1 MQSTS
6 GHGPV
11 CLKFSLSS
19 RGNYEGALNERGI
32 SQNGK
37 IRYLS
42 NSGTLHQMAKHF
54 SPDTTEQEE
63 ALFQGKIMDEYAASR
78 VGHQF
83 GNYRL
88 IRLLGQGGF
97 ADVYLGEHLYLKTHA
112 ALKVLRLQL
121 TNNALEDF
129 LHEARTI
136 ARLEHPHI
144 VRVLECGVERG
155 TPFLVMNY
163 APNGTLRQH
172 YARGS
177 RLPLAVVVS
186 YVQQIASALD
196 YAHHAKLIH
205 RDVKPENMLLG
216 RTKEVLLSDF
226 GLVLIAQ
233 SRRSQTT
240 KEMAG
245 TMPYM
250 APEQLQGKPRK
261 ASDQYS
267 LGIVV
272 YEWISGACPFQGT
285 ALEIAAQHL
294 HVPPP
299 SLRTKNPMIPL
310 AVEEVVL
317 RALTKNPQQ
326 RFTNVWA
333 FAAALEQACQA
344 AWGGSVGLPEVLTS
358 EERIAPT
365 GSSHAQH
372 DPNESIYWTRRATD
386 SSTIQQ
392 DAQVDTSGNRP
403 AVSDRTPIRALPD
416 STFLFNQ
423 SLLDP
428 SEFYGRV
435 RERMVLLAR
444 VRKGESTSIVG
455 SRRIGKTWLM
465 QYLRLVA
472 REELGSRFLVGYLD
486 ATAQRY

>member
-1 MQSTS
+1 
-6 GHGPV
+6 
-11 CLKFSLSS
+11 
-19 RGNYEGALNERGI
+19 
-32 SQNGK
+32 
-37 IRYLS
+37 
-42 NSGTLHQMAKHF
+42 
-54 SPDTTEQEE
+54 
-63 ALFQGKIMDEYAASR
+63 
-78 VGHQF
+78 
-83 GNYRL
+83 
-88 IRLLGQGGF
+88 
-97 ADVYLGEHLYLKTHA
+97 
-112 ALKVLRLQL
+112 
-121 TNNALEDF
+121 
-129 LHEARTI
+129 
-136 ARLEHPHI
+136 
-144 VRVLECGVERG
+144 
-155 TPFLVMNY
+155 
-163 APNGTLRQH
+163 
-172 YARGS
+172 
-177 RLPLAVVVS
+177 
-186 YVQQIASALD
+186 
-196 YAHHAKLIH
+196 
-205 RDVKPENMLLG
+205 
-216 RTKEVLLSDF
+216 
-226 GLVLIAQ
+226 
-233 SRRSQTT
+233 
-240 KEMAG
+240 MAG

-403 AVSDRTPIRALPD
+403 AVSDRTPIQALPD

-435 RERMVLLAR
+435 RERMVLLDR

-486 ATAQRY
+486 ATAQRCATIAGFSASALEVLTTQKDEFTSSDEGLLRLEQTVRQLSSQGHVSVLCIDEFEGLSTRPEFDLHFFTTMRALTQEGLCLVVVSKEPLIKIVGEKGKTSGFFNVFEQRKLAPFDLKEAQQFVQSKGDQVNLTELERQRILGYGQINGAYWPIRLQLVGKLLMEDKILALREQEPHFYRPADPAYWQDFQSRLEDIYRGAVL